1 MALQQEGRE
10 QPGVY
15 SRNFCVRT
23 SRLKLK
29 IYHPNTEN
37 ETTNQEPSLI
47 RKLHQHGGEPVS
59 QHPPKPSKKRMG
71 EGGRGEA
78 RAPWFPSFSSSSWWS
93 CDCGTF
99 WGRHLGALSC
109 VSGMARRSSPGS
121 PPALKVPFVFEGPGF
136 VSEDDHRAHRWIPAH
151 QPAPGDQQ
159 KQEGRREESKK
170 SKTELNRFSV
180 YFS

>member
-1 MALQQEGRE
+1 MTHQREHQNPDSAELLRCSPAPPPPPNNKHTRLQTNTPTNQSTDQPTDQQTLALQQEGRE

-37 ETTNQEPSLI
+37 ETTNQEPSLV

-109 VSGMARRSSPGS
+109 VRSLGWPD
-121 PPALKVPFVFEGPGF
+121 VPHPVRLLP
-136 VSEDDHRAHRWIPAH
+136 
-151 QPAPGDQQ
+151 
-159 KQEGRREESKK
+159 
-170 SKTELNRFSV
+170 
-180 YFS
+180 